1 MGFKRSLVRIQSARL
16 LYPTVSKKNANPY
29 ILMEARSRMSN
40 ELSVLRM
47 RTLQNEVNPGPEFA
61 NPTSF
66 LTRGGEMGRRIQE
79 FDWLAHPLGPPDGW
93 PQSLKVAVRIMLTS
107 RYAMWMGWGPEFYF
121 FCNDAYAPT
130 LGIKLESALG
140 LSARKVWEEIWSDIG
155 PRAESV
161 VRTGEATWDEAL
173 LLFLER
179 SGYPEE
185 TYHTFSY
192 SPLPDDNGMVGG
204 MLCVVTEE
212 TERVIGE
219 RRLALLRDLGADL
232 AAVKEEEKLFRAVMH
247 RLKDGARDLPF
258 ALIYLLAKDGT
269 SASLV
274 CSHGAAAG
282 SPMAPLVIGLEEEEQ
297 AWPAAELF
305 AMGEAVAVDALST
318 RFKEVPPGPW
328 DNAPRDAL
336 LVPIAEQ
343 GQERPA
349 GFLVAGLNPYRPLD
363 ERYRGF
369 LDLLAGQ
376 IAAGLASARAYES
389 ERRRAEALSE
399 LDRAKTTFFSN
410 VSHEFRT
417 PLTLLLG
424 PLEELV
430 TASQNENFEEKRALA
445 AVARRNALRLL
456 KLVNSLLDFSR
467 IEAGRA
473 RAAFEPADLAAFT
486 ADLASSFRSAME
498 RAGIEFIIECPRLP
512 EPVFVDR
519 EMWEKI
525 VLNLLSNA
533 FKFTLRG
540 RVCVRVRALDG
551 AAEVTIADTGTGI
564 PREAQPH
571 VFERFY
577 RVQGAEGRT
586 HEGSG
591 IGLAL
596 VNELVKLHGGTV
608 RVQSE
613 AGRGSAFIVTLPFGS
628 AHLPAD
634 QCVAPSGAG
643 AMDGVASAF
652 VAEALRWLPDPERSR
667 NFAPEEPYVDYAP
680 PAAGARPRILLA
692 DDNADMRDYVA
703 RLLAGSFEVTAVA
716 DGQAALEEARREPPA
731 LVLSDVMMPRL
742 DGFALLRQ
750 MRAEAALQSVP
761 IILLSARAGEEARVE
776 GLDAGADDYIIKPF
790 AAREL
795 LAKVTGT
802 LRLQR
807 VRAEAIA
814 RERELR
820 AERAEILDSMNL
832 AFMVMDSDFRIIY
845 LNAEAG
851 RMHGMTEDKYLGRNH
866 WEAFPESVGTLLETN
881 YRRAMTE
888 RVALR
893 FQNFY
898 EPWQQWFE
906 IYAYPMS
913 GGRLG
918 VFFREVT
925 EHKRAEEE
933 LRASERRFRQIAD
946 TMPQMVWVT
955 HPDGRHEYFNRRW
968 YEFTGVP
975 EGSLGGEGWEGL
987 FHPDDDARV
996 RAHWKRNLQSG
1007 EPYEIEYRLRRGID
1021 GKYCWF
1027 LCRALPVRDQEG
1039 RIYRWFGT
1047 CTDIDEFKRVE
1058 NALRETHDRLQ
1069 TVMSSITDGLAVL
1082 DREWRFSYF
1091 SEQAARIVGTRAEQ
1105 LLGRCVW
1112 DLAPCMQE
1120 TKFREVGPR
1129 AVETDQPVEF
1139 EEYYPQPVNKWLE
1152 CRCYPSPEGLTVY
1165 FHDVT
1170 ARKEAQALLRQ
1181 NEALFSDL
1189 IEQAPLGV
1197 YVVDAQFRLQQINP
1211 IAMPAFAGVRPLI
1224 GRDFSEVM
1232 EILWGPEVGAECV
1245 RIFRH
1250 TLETG
1255 ERYISPRFSA
1265 KRQDLGVE
1273 QAYEWE
1279 IQRVTLPGGHHGVVC
1294 YFSDITERRSA
1305 EAALQEA
1312 KDAAEAANSSKDR
1325 FLAVL
1330 SHELRTPLTPVLMTA
1345 AALEQDPSL
1354 LPEVREEMAMIKRN
1368 VELETKL
1375 IDDLLDL
1382 NRITSGKLPL
1392 NLDSLD
1398 LNAAVRD
1405 ACAICGQGL
1414 HEREIALDLALEDS
1428 AGAVL
1433 ADSARFHQ
1441 VLWNVLK
1448 NAIKFTP
1455 ARGRIRVATRRL
1467 AGKFSEVRI
1476 SDSGIGIPAEVLPRV
1491 FNAFEQGDA
1500 NVTRQFGGLGLGLA
1514 ICKALM
1520 DLHGGTIRAESAGAG
1535 HGSTFVIE
1543 IPSASP
1549 AAFGKAAGAASTDD
1563 KKTRQLRLL
1572 LVEDHADTAR
1582 TLCRLLRRAGYLV
1595 ITASDVAG
1603 AAAAAA
1609 REPIDLLISDLG
1621 LPDGS
1626 GHEVV
1631 RRVRIHHAVP
1641 AIAMSGYGMDEDLR
1655 RSREAGFTEHL
1666 VKPVDVSLL
1675 LAAIRRVTAEREL

>member
-1 MGFKRSLVRIQSARL
+1 
-16 LYPTVSKKNANPY
+16 
-29 ILMEARSRMSN
+29 
-40 ELSVLRM
+40 
-47 RTLQNEVNPGPEFA
+47 
-61 NPTSF
+61 
-66 LTRGGEMGRRIQE
+66 
-79 FDWLAHPLGPPDGW
+79 
-93 PQSLKVAVRIMLTS
+93 
-107 RYAMWMGWGPEFYF
+107 
-121 FCNDAYAPT
+121 
-130 LGIKLESALG
+130 
-140 LSARKVWEEIWSDIG
+140 
-155 PRAESV
+155 V
-161 VRTGEATWDEAL
+161 VRSGESTWDEAL

-192 SPLPDDNGMVGG
+192 SPLPDDNGLVGG

-232 AAVKEEEKLFRAVMH
+232 ASVKEENELFRVVCA
-247 RLKDGARDLPF
+247 RLADGARDLPF
-258 ALIYLLAKDGT
+258 ALIYLLAKDGV
-269 SASLV
+269 SAELV

-282 SPMAPLVIGLEEEEQ
+282 SPLAPEVIGQEEDP
-297 AWPAAELF
+297 AWPAAAVF
-305 AMGEAVAVDALST
+305 ARGEALTVGALAA
-318 RFKEVPPGPW
+318 RFKEVPRGPW
-328 DNAPRDAL
+328 DKAPRSAL

-363 ERYRGF
+363 GRYRGF

-376 IAAGLASARAYES
+376 IAAGLASARTYEA
-389 ERRRAEALSE
+389 ERRRAEALAE
-399 LDRAKTTFFSN
+399 IDRAKTTFFSN

-424 PLEELV
+424 PLEDIVSTPKTEGIE
-430 TASQNENFEEKRALA
+430 TKRPLIG
-445 AVARRNALRLL
+445 VAHRNALRLL
-456 KLVNSLLDFSR
+456 KLVNTLLEFSR

-473 RAAFEPADLAAFT
+473 RANFEPTDLAAFT
-486 ADLASSFRSAME
+486 AELASSFRSAME
-498 RAGIEFIIECPRLP
+498 RAGLDFIIDCPPLP
-512 EPVFVDR
+512 APVLVDR

-525 VLNLLSNA
+525 LLNLLSNA
-533 FKFTLRG
+533 FKFTLQG
-540 RVCVRVRALDG
+540 EVRVAVRAVDG
-551 AAEVTIADTGTGI
+551 AAEVTIRDTGAGI
-564 PREAQPH
+564 PPDALPH
-571 VFERFY
+571 LFERFY

-596 VNELVKLHGGTV
+596 VHELARLHGGNV
-608 RVQSE
+608 RAESDL
-613 AGRGSAFIVTLPFGS
+613 GRGSAFIVTLPFGS
-628 AHLPAD
+628 THLPED
-634 QCVAPSGAG
+634 QCAG
-643 AMDGVASAF
+643 IPATRANGSVASAF
-652 VAEALRWLPDPERSR
+652 IAEALRWLPDPQRPHDV
-667 NFAPEEPYVDYAP
+667 ALEEPDADDAP
-680 PAAGARPRILLA
+680 PADGHRPRILVA

-703 RLLAGSFEVTAVA
+703 RLLSPHFEVTAVA
-716 DGQAALEEARREPPA
+716 DGRAALEEARREPPD
-731 LVLSDVMMPRL
+731 LVLSDMMMPQL

-750 MRAEAALQSVP
+750 MRADAALQSVP

-790 AAREL
+790 HAREL
-795 LAKVTGT
+795 LARVTGT
-802 LRLQR
+802 LRLSR
-807 VRAEAIA
+807 ARAEALA

-820 AERAEILDSMNL
+820 AERTEILESMNL
-832 AFMVMDSDFRIIY
+832 AFMAMDSDFRIIY
-845 LNAEAG
+845 VNAEAG
-851 RMHGMTEDKYLGRNH
+851 RLYGMTPEKYLGRNH
-866 WEAFPESVGTLLETN
+866 WEAFPASAGTLIETN

-893 FQNFY
+893 FENFY

-906 IYAYPMS
+906 INAYPMS

-918 VFFREVT
+918 IFFREIT
-925 EHKRAEEE
+925 EHKRAEQE
-933 LRASERRFRQIAD
+933 LRASERRFREIAD

-955 HPDGRHEYFNRRW
+955 YPDGRHEYFNRRW

-975 EGSLGGEGWEGL
+975 DGSMGGEGWAGL
-987 FHPDDDARV
+987 FHPDDEARV
-996 RAHWKRNLQSG
+996 RAQWRRNLQSG
-1007 EPYEIEYRLRRGID
+1007 DPYEIEYRLRRGID

-1047 CTDIDEFKRVE
+1047 CTDIDEFKRIE
-1058 NALRETHDRLQ
+1058 AALRETHDRLQ
-1069 TVMSSITDGLAVL
+1069 TVMRSITDGLAVL
-1082 DREWRFSYF
+1082 DREWCFTYF
-1091 SEQAARIVGTRAEQ
+1091 SEQATRIVGMRPEQ

-1112 DLAPCMQE
+1112 EAFPSAKG
-1120 TKFREVGPR
+1120 TKFYEMSQR
-1129 AVETDQPVEF
+1129 AVETGEPAEL
-1139 EEYYPQPVNKWLE
+1139 EEYYPEPMNMWLE
-1152 CRCYPSPEGLTVY
+1152 YRCYPSADGLTVY

-1181 NEALFSDL
+1181 NEALFSGL

-1197 YVVDAQFRLQQINP
+1197 YVVDGQFRLQQINP
-1211 IAMPAFAGVRPLI
+1211 IAMPAFAGMQPLI

-1265 KRQDLGVE
+1265 KRYDLGVE

-1279 IQRVTLPGGHHGVVC
+1279 TQRVTLPDGRHGVVC
-1294 YFSDITERRSA
+1294 YFTDITERRSA
-1305 EAALQEA
+1305 EAALQDA

-1345 AALEQDPSL
+1345 AALEQDPRL

-1398 LNAAVRD
+1398 LNTAVRD
-1405 ACAICGQGL
+1405 ACAICRQGL
-1414 HEREIALDLALEDS
+1414 QERQIALEMELDDA

-1433 ADSARFHQ
+1433 ADTARLHQ

-1455 ARGRIRVATRRL
+1455 SQGIIRVTTRPL
-1467 AGKFSEVRI
+1467 AGRPFAEVRV
-1476 SDSGIGIPAEVLPRV
+1476 SDSGIGIPADVLPRI
-1491 FNAFEQGDA
+1491 FNAFEQGNA

-1514 ICKALM
+1514 ISKALM
-1520 DLHGGTIRAESAGAG
+1520 DLHGGSIRAESAGAG
-1535 HGSTFVIE
+1535 HGSTFIIE
-1543 IPSASP
+1543 LPSSAP
-1549 AAFGKAAGAASTDD
+1549 AALAKPAGALSVGEE
-1563 KKTRQLRLL
+1563 KSRQLRLL

-1582 TLCRLLRRAGYLV
+1582 TLSRLLRRAGYTV
-1595 ITASDVAG
+1595 ITASDLAG
-1603 AAAAAA
+1603 AAAAAE

-1621 LPDGS
+1621 LPDGN
-1626 GHEVV
+1626 GHEVI
-1631 RRVRIHHAVP
+1631 RRVRAHRIVP
-1641 AIAMSGYGMDEDLR
+1641 AIAMSGYGMDDDIR
-1655 RSREAGFTEHL
+1655 RSAEAGFVEHL
-1666 VKPVDVSLL
+1666 IKPVAVPVL
-1675 LAAIRRVTAEREL
+1675 LAAIRRVTENRGGIQCIDHPQAGG